1 MRSKNSGKNSRNS
14 PQSASCAYTRPL
26 NMKLPSPHPSPSGLG
41 ERVFDPKESLVLA
54 SLAGGNEREKVY
66 PQNCIFEAG
75 TESTGRERIT
85 GIYHGERRAQSFQQ
99 RELNRPCHDTAP

>member
-41 ERVFDPKESLVLA
+41 ERVFNPRVFSLTLA
-54 SLAGGNEREKVY
+54 RLRKGEGEGLA
-66 PQNCIFEAG
+66 QNCIFEAG

-85 GIYHGERRAQSFQQ
+85 GIYHGDRRAQSFQQ
-99 RELNRPCHDTAP
+99 VN